1 MSNSFDRD
9 NNEQLVHGAV
19 ENALNAF
26 TGDLTF
32 PENFPTDAPHQN
44 AEAQHQQQIMEAQ
57 MQAHMQAHPHP
68 AAYDPAQQ
76 HQQEQEQ
83 EQEQEQHIYPPAMDT
98 HVNSFES
105 RGRKS
110 KKQKSTHNIGRWT
123 ESEHSAFLHGVQQHG
138 KDYTKIAPMIPT
150 RTLLQVRTHAQKH
163 FQKLEKA
170 EAEGFNTEQ
179 HGVMQQ
185 KGGFTSP
192 VAAQTLLGMSQLG
205 TGNSQPDPQQQLPRK
220 RKLNMAKS
228 KPKKPN
234 QCQYK
239 NCKNEI
245 YKHTRACEKH
255 QMYLCTF
262 PYCDELVELDTR
274 FSQKREL
281 CAMHFAQ
288 LTSKTR
294 SMYASRA
301 ERP

>member
-1 MSNSFDRD
+1 M
-9 NNEQLVHGAV
+9 
-19 ENALNAF
+19 
-26 TGDLTF
+26 
-32 PENFPTDAPHQN
+32 
-44 AEAQHQQQIMEAQ
+44 
-57 MQAHMQAHPHP
+57 
-68 AAYDPAQQ
+68 
-76 HQQEQEQ
+76 
-83 EQEQEQHIYPPAMDT
+83 YPPAMEIPL
-98 HVNSFES
+98 NSFEP

-123 ESEHSAFLHGVQQHG
+123 ESEHGAFLQGVQQHG
-138 KDYTKIAPMIPT
+138 KDCSKIAPMIPT

-170 EAEGFNTEQ
+170 EAEGFDMEQ
-179 HGVMQQ
+179 QGVMQQ

-205 TGNSQPDPQQQLPRK
+205 TGNSQPDPQQQLHRSK
-220 RKLNMAKS
+220 RKLNMPKS

-239 NCKNEI
+239 NCKCEI
-245 YKHTRACEKH
+245 YQRTRACLKH

-262 PYCDELVELDTR
+262 PHCDELVELDNR

-294 SMYASRA
+294 SMFASRA